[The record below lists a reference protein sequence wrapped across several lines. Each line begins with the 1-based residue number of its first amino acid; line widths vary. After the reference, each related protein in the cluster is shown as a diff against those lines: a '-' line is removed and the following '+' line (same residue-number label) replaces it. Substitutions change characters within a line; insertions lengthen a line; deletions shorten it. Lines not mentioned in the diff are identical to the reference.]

1 MIFPPMVEET
11 MLEFAENLLHDI
23 RSLRHDTEQL
33 VISGSMKNMEQ
44 YSRMMG
50 RLEGIRIIEEAIQSR
65 LKRSNEDF

>member
-23 RSLRHDTEQL
+23 RGLRHDTEQL
-33 VISGSMKNMEQ
+33 VISGSMKNLEQ

-50 RLEGIRIIEEAIQSR
+50 RLEGIRIIEEAIQNR

>member
-1 MIFPPMVEET
+1 

-23 RSLRHDTEQL
+23 RALRHDTEQL

-50 RLEGIRIIEEAIQSR
+50 RLEGIRLIEEAIQNR

>member
-1 MIFPPMVEET
+1 MVEET

-23 RSLRHDTEQL
+23 KVLRHDTEQL

-50 RLEGIRIIEEAIQSR
+50 RLEGIRIIEEAIQNR
-65 LKRSNEDF
+65 LKRGNEDF

>member
-1 MIFPPMVEET
+1 

-23 RSLRHDTEQL
+23 RGLRHDTEQL

-50 RLEGIRIIEEAIQSR
+50 RLEGIRLIEEAIQTR

>member
-23 RSLRHDTEQL
+23 RGIRHDTEQL
-33 VISGSMKNMEQ
+33 VVSGSMKNMEQ

-50 RLEGIRIIEEAIQSR
+50 RLEGIRIIEEAIQNR